1 MQLSDD
7 EMPFEIPDNWRWVR
21 FGDIST
27 YGNSLSKISPEK
39 IKPDMWCLDLED
51 IEKGTGTVIQK
62 VYAKDRKIDGD
73 KTLFVS
79 GQILYSK
86 LRPYL
91 LKVLIADEDGICTP
105 ELVPFS
111 VFTGLNPLFLCH
123 MLKSAYVDNL
133 VNSKTFGVKM
143 PRVSTETMCNLILP
157 IPPLEEQNRIVAK
170 LEQILPLITDLS

>member
-1 MQLSDD
+1 MKAAVLQAAMQGKLTEQLETDSSVDDLLEDIKKEREKLVAEGKIKKSRTKQNDNFVQLSDD
-7 EMPFEIPDNWRWVR
+7 EMPFERPDNWRWVR

-111 VFTGLNPLFLCH
+111 VFT
-123 MLKSAYVDNL
+123 
-133 VNSKTFGVKM
+133 
-143 PRVSTETMCNLILP
+143 
-157 IPPLEEQNRIVAK
+157 
-170 LEQILPLITDLS
+170 